1 MKDFITTIA
10 SIIILMIFLLQFV
23 TNQSTYTR
31 LAAAEH
37 AVKEFRLTAEESGGV
52 DDEKLRRLKEKAA
65 AVLNC
70 GADEIRVS
78 VSEST
83 EDGAESGGSSE
94 DGGIFKR
101 RLEYSVQMPVQ
112 GLVGAADFL
121 GIAEEDNMTVH
132 VSEGIIQIEEEIE
145 EDCDEEPDNNDGNT
159 DADGNVA

>member
-37 AVKEFRLTAEESGGV
+37 AVKEFRLTAEESGGI
-52 DDEKLRRLKEKAA
+52 DDEKLRRLKEKTAA
-65 AVLNC
+65 ALDC

-78 VSEST
+78 INESR
-83 EDGAESGGSSE
+83 EGGAESGGNSE
-94 DGGIFKR
+94 DGGIFR
-101 RLEYSVQMPVQ
+101 RYFEYSVQMPVR

-145 EDCDEEPDNNDGNT
+145 EDSDEEPDNNDGNT
-159 DADGNVA
+159 DADGNAA

>member
-23 TNQSTYTR
+23 TNQSIYTR

-37 AVKEFRLTAEESGGV
+37 AVKEFRLTAEESGGI
-52 DDEKLRRLKEKAA
+52 DDEKLRRLKEKTAA
-65 AVLNC
+65 ALDC
-70 GADEIRVS
+70 GAEEIRVS
-78 VSEST
+78 ISEST
-83 EDGAESGGSSE
+83 AGGAESGDSSE
-94 DGGIFKR
+94 DGDIFR
-101 RLEYSVQMPVQ
+101 RYFEYSVQMPVR

-145 EDCDEEPDNNDGNT
+145 EDSDEEPDNNDGNT
-159 DADGNVA
+159 DADGNAA